1 MLRQLMC
8 SVVAFHPWGSLVGKM
23 QLACGVK
30 LGREEDSIVV
40 AMVFLS
46 SDLRVDV
53 WVANRCVVVLVV
65 IVSVANVIAV
75 LTESWAAV
83 AKVVV
88 SIWTIAEAGMTVTV
102 TINEREVTVTMWH
115 PMVSVECS
123 VRC

>member
-1 MLRQLMC
+1 ME
-8 SVVAFHPWGSLVGKM
+8 
-23 QLACGVK
+23 LACGVK
-30 LGREEDSIVV
+30 LRHVEDSIVLTV
-40 AMVFLS
+40 GLLS

-53 WVANRCVVVLVV
+53 WVTNWCVVVLVV
-65 IVSVANVIAV
+65 IVSIADVIAV